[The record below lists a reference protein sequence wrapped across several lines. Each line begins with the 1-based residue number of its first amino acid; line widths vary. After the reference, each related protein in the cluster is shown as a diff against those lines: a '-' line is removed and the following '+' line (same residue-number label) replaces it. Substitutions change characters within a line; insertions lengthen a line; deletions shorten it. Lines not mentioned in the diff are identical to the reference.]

1 MYLVRDS
8 FQFNLLSKM
17 MQSNEME
24 LDSCLELLQMS
35 QTLWSVTKTK
45 NYLYM
50 RSIRLEG
57 LVLLSIEHVSSLDF
71 ATFMDSFSS
80 IKS

>member
-45 NYLYM
+45 NYL

-57 LVLLSIEHVSSLDF
+57 LVLISIEHASSLDF